1 MGNFCL
7 ENKHYPYSNINL
19 EIIFYC
25 NKCIYKYTTTL
36 ASDTTLSNKATFKN
50 ERIYQKKYCKS
61 YINTI
66 YEDDGFEEVSD
77 LGELPEDT
85 SKLFFILKKKNTN
98 AVYFNCDGEGV
109 ATYNQIFKLM
119 KTYMISPKVLLSV
132 LKIFDSNIQDF
143 TQIDEHQYKLV
154 YNTKEQILSEN
165 ELIYTLSSG
174 TTKGMLLYILVVASL
189 KNGFDLLVDEIEN
202 HFHKTLVENVI
213 SLYKDKSVN
222 KSHATIS
229 FTTHYCEVLD
239 LFNRQDNIWIT
250 KCDKKVYIENMYS
263 KYNVRSGIL
272 KSNQF
277 YNDAFETSV
286 NYEDLMALKKEL
298 MV

>member
-1 MGNFCL
+1 M
-7 ENKHYPYSNINL
+7 
-19 EIIFYC
+19 
-25 NKCIYKYTTTL
+25 
-36 ASDTTLSNKATFKN
+36 
-50 ERIYQKKYCKS
+50 
-61 YINTI
+61 
-66 YEDDGFEEVSD
+66 
-77 LGELPEDT
+77 
-85 SKLFFILKKKNTN
+85 
-98 AVYFNCDGEGV
+98 
-109 ATYNQIFKLM
+109 
-119 KTYMISPKVLLSV
+119 LLSV

-143 TQIDEHQYKLV
+143 SQIDEHQYKLV

-202 HFHKTLVENVI
+202 HFHKTLVENI
-213 SLYKDKSVN
+213 IGLYKDKSVN

-250 KCDKKVYIENMYS
+250 KCDKKVNIENMYS

-272 KSNQF
+272 KSKQF

-298 MV
+298 MI